1 NRTVDHPRTR
11 CNARRDER
19 PLRRRAKDKRSTRVI
34 TARRV
39 LNVPKAS
46 NDAGVGAHEQQKW
59 HTGRLRSPHRW
70 PRETLFDGLR
80 TIEKLSQTL
89 VACRQEGG
97 SVHCVRTSPSQAGS
111 RVVPSSEPPAP

>member
-1 NRTVDHPRTR
+1 MGGRFGALVVSAANAGRRRWCALLAPVAWSSASTATNRTVDHPRTR

-70 PRETLFDGLR
+70 PRETL
-80 TIEKLSQTL
+80 
-89 VACRQEGG
+89 
-97 SVHCVRTSPSQAGS
+97 
-111 RVVPSSEPPAP
+111 